1 MIDNFYFYTNNGRY
15 VEKTLFETEDRVI
28 YADTTIELDYS
39 IEDFNTLQFI
49 LRSAYAYEGDK
60 LDTAA
65 FTIAVTEAVENYNN
79 PNEPFTF
86 YSKDLS
92 GAEMYVHGYFL
103 DATHFYVMSAQ
114 GCCIHKVLG
123 MTTSHVD
130 EPEIE
135 TDTVYITNST
145 EINKLG
151 STLLNSDSPMFM
163 PLTKKNGK
171 LVCYDFPGTSY
182 APYAEYFEELE
193 ESVSEIGYYL
203 DGLDMTRQT
212 FIKSAGEFKN
222 LATEIATTDPRY
234 PLYVWNGFYYCEKP
248 LGFYNNENFED
259 ILLAVSNVAPYSRE
273 VLTQIN
279 DEGYYDGTG
288 YYMINAE
295 NCGAISFR
303 NWDTSNVT
311 DMSDAFSSY
320 YGITWLDVTNWD
332 TSNVTNMSNM
342 FKNLHCLADVFGLE
356 TWDVSK
362 VTNMS
367 GIFEDCGADMMD
379 FDSPDYGDR
388 VSLYVSD
395 VIGEYNNLSQ
405 VDISGWNLASLTNAS
420 RMFAKSNIKIP
431 LSLSTPNLE
440 NMSGIFSEAR
450 TFLDNNVTEHVNYVP
465 NVSYGNNPILTWN
478 TSRVTDMSEMF
489 KRSRCIFNL
498 SNINTDAVTDMHSMF
513 EEALILYNKDNYCDT
528 TNLFYNIASIE
539 QMSVTNVVD
548 MTRMFK
554 NCVIGNNE
562 PNTNTFTLNLSY
574 WNTGRV
580 ENMTEM
586 FYWDKNQWEDQ
597 LSTPEPVLNPVFA
610 TDISGFNTYRVK
622 YFTKMFYTYDNIYDP
637 DETGVDESEEIRR
650 AGGDVSRWNT
660 SSALDM
666 SYMFYNGKA
675 KGYST
680 FNTDFVTNMAY
691 MFYKADIHDNLTL
704 GQRESVE
711 DWNTYNVIDYTSMF
725 ERSYFIPGVSNF
737 RVNNVADGK
746 LEKMFY
752 LCKYGDST
760 YEQNYEYNFSG
771 WDVSNQTSLADMFHF
786 DNDEYESGFILDS
799 TRPDP
804 DVSGKMIGFDNWD
817 TSNVESM
824 ENMFCFC
831 PINLDT
837 LDMSNWDFSNVTNIS
852 NMFFC
857 AIADKTVLPPEFF
870 ENEYTYQ
877 SIYNPEYW
885 EQGGYYVYPFDY
897 CGAYTIECNGVDISD
912 VWGSEDGHGLNYI
925 FTILFGKDLEG
936 SGEYGREINKRLF
949 TEMIAQNWDV
959 QDESLNSLFNGT
971 QIYKVDLSGWDVSD
985 VTDFS
990 YMFSNDTNVNVIQG
1004 RRFDNYIGG
1013 VLDYSSLDNWSPSLN
1028 ASFERMCKSNLQ
1040 TDEVYAQAE
1049 GYHYGEQTYRL
1060 PQWNDGWWLNPND
1073 LLYQSQNTAP
1083 DGSRYTLN
1091 SFDENE
1097 FSAVC
1102 NTGYYGGF
1110 VPNVLVDISAVYDE
1124 FTPFAS
1130 TPLDNL
1136 KDHLEVTGDYS
1147 TDSASRLLN
1156 NNEYTLSGTL
1166 VADSTVTITATA
1178 TDMNGDTFTDTFSV
1192 DVLPTVVSISA
1203 AFNQSTHSVYV
1214 DTPLNDL
1221 KQYLTVTGTSDGGGT
1236 ITINNNDI
1244 TLSGVLSIGTSAVLV
1259 SFNNGAGQTL
1269 TDTISVTVSKSPV
1282 SLTASFNQGGATI
1295 TPNTPLNDL
1304 KQYLTVTALY
1314 NDMTSGT
1321 IAAADYTLSGALVEG
1336 TSVITASYLAPD
1348 RSIPATA
1355 TFNVTVTSGDVLVY
1369 NWDFTSAVDPN
1380 IDTVAGMDTS
1390 TYGAGNIT
1398 FTPNVGMV
1406 IGDSGDGTG
1415 LSLGSN
1421 DFNFNDGDI
1430 AVEYDF
1436 DISGVYVDPNGQYDP
1451 NIGYYT
1457 SVDLSDETFINVKTQ
1472 LIAIL
1477 GGEACGS
1484 TLNYNVGGDQLY
1496 STTFNTQIFTIRVEY
1511 HKTANDN
1518 IVIRMYEET
1527 PYTSRNLIL
1536 ETPEYDSNQQPYIH
1550 PIATN
1555 SFVGIAFPFAG
1566 ADTGTQAIITGIRVY
1581 NI

>member
-135 TDTVYITNST
+135 TDTVYITDST

-151 STLLNSDSPMFM
+151 STLSDSNCTVFM
-163 PLTKKNGK
+163 PLMKKNGK

-193 ESVSEIGYYL
+193 ESISETGYYF
-203 DGLDMTRQT
+203 DGLDMARQT

-222 LATEIATTDPRY
+222 LATEIVTTDPKY

-259 ILLAVSNVAPYSRE
+259 ILLAVSNVAPYSNE
-273 VLTQIN
+273 KLTQIN
-279 DEGYYDGTG
+279 DEGYYNGTG
-288 YYMINAE
+288 YYMINEE
-295 NCGAISFR
+295 NYGAISFR
-303 NWDTSNVT
+303 NWDTTNVT

-367 GIFEDCGADMMD
+367 GMFEDCGADMMD
-379 FDSPDYGDR
+379 FDSPNYGNR
-388 VSLYVSD
+388 VSLYVSE
-395 VIGEYNNLSQ
+395 VISEYNNLSQ
-405 VDISGWNLASLTNAS
+405 VDISGWNLVSLTNAS

-450 TFLDNNVTEHVNYVP
+450 TFLDNNNTEHTYYVP

-478 TSRVTDMSEMF
+478 TSKVTDMSEMF

-498 SNINTDAVTDMHSMF
+498 SNTNTDAVTDMHSMF

-528 TNLFYNIASIE
+528 TNLFYNILSIE
-539 QMSVTNVVD
+539 QMNVTNVID
-548 MTRMFK
+548 MAKMFK
-554 NCVIGNNE
+554 NCVIGNNK
-562 PNTNTFTLNLSY
+562 PNTNTFTLNLTH

-597 LSTPEPVLNPVFA
+597 FSLPEPVLNPVFA

-637 DETGVDESEEIRR
+637 YETGVDESEEIRK

-704 GQRESVE
+704 GQHESVE

-725 ERSYFIPGVSNF
+725 EHSYFIPGVSNF

-752 LCKYGDST
+752 LCKYGNST
-760 YEQNYEYNFSG
+760 YEQNYEYDFSG
-771 WDVSNQTSLADMFHF
+771 WDVSNQTSLANMFHF
-786 DNDEYESGFILDS
+786 DNDKYESGFILDS
-799 TRPDP
+799 TRPNP

-817 TSNVESM
+817 ISNVENM

-857 AIADKTVLPPEFF
+857 AVADKIILPPEFF
-870 ENEYTYQ
+870 ENNYIYQ
-877 SIYNPEYW
+877 STYNPEYW

-912 VWGSEDGHGLNYI
+912 VLGSEDGNGLNYI
-925 FTILFGKDLEG
+925 FTILFGRDSG
-936 SGEYGREINKRLF
+936 SSTQYEREVNKRLF

-959 QDESLNSLFNGT
+959 QDESLSHLFNGT

-985 VTDFS
+985 VTTFS
-990 YMFSNDTNVNVIQG
+990 HMFSNGAIVYDIQG
-1004 RRFDNYIGG
+1004 RRFDDSIGG
-1013 VLDYSSLDNWSPSLN
+1013 VLDYSSLDSWSPSLN
-1028 ASFERMCKSNLQ
+1028 ASFESMCSSNLQ

-1049 GYHYGEQTYRL
+1049 GYHYGEQIYRL
-1060 PQWNDGWWLNPND
+1060 PQWNNGWWLNPND
-1073 LLYQSQNTAP
+1073 LLHQSQNIAP

-1097 FSAVC
+1097 FKAVC
-1102 NTGYYGGF
+1102 DTGYYASF
-1110 VPNVLVDISAVYDE
+1110 IPNILTDITATYDE
-1124 FTPFAS
+1124 FTPYAS

-1136 KDHLEVTGDYS
+1136 KDHLEVTGYYS
-1147 TDSASRLLN
+1147 TSNASRLLN

-1203 AFNQSTHSVYV
+1203 TFNQGTHSVYV

-1221 KQYLTVTGTSDGGGT
+1221 KQYLTVTGTTDGGS
-1236 ITINNNDI
+1236 TININNSDI
-1244 TLSGVLSIGTSAVLV
+1244 MLSGSLAIGTSAVLV
-1259 SFNNGAGQTL
+1259 SFNNGEQQTL
-1269 TDTISVTVSKSPV
+1269 TDTISVTVSKSPI

-1295 TPNTPLNDL
+1295 TPSTPLNDL

-1314 NDMTSGT
+1314 NDMTSET
-1321 IAAADYTLSGALVEG
+1321 IASTDYTLSGTLEEG
-1336 TSVITASYLAPD
+1336 TSAITASYLAPD
-1348 RSIPATA
+1348 RTTAVTA
-1355 TFNVTVTSGDVLVY
+1355 TFNVTVTSD
-1369 NWDFTSAVDPN
+1369 
-1380 IDTVAGMDTS
+1380 
-1390 TYGAGNIT
+1390 
-1398 FTPNVGMV
+1398 
-1406 IGDSGDGTG
+1406 
-1415 LSLGSN
+1415 
-1421 DFNFNDGDI
+1421 
-1430 AVEYDF
+1430 
-1436 DISGVYVDPNGQYDP
+1436 
-1451 NIGYYT
+1451 
-1457 SVDLSDETFINVKTQ
+1457 
-1472 LIAIL
+1472 
-1477 GGEACGS
+1477 
-1484 TLNYNVGGDQLY
+1484 
-1496 STTFNTQIFTIRVEY
+1496 
-1511 HKTANDN
+1511 
-1518 IVIRMYEET
+1518 
-1527 PYTSRNLIL
+1527 
-1536 ETPEYDSNQQPYIH
+1536 
-1550 PIATN
+1550 
-1555 SFVGIAFPFAG
+1555 
-1566 ADTGTQAIITGIRVY
+1566 
-1581 NI
+1581 